1 MFRHG
6 ATYAGHPTCCAAALA
21 NLDILEREDLVARGR
36 ELEGE
41 LLDALRPLAD
51 HDAVKEVR
59 GGTGLA
65 AAVDLHPDVIAACP
79 APSAASAAVQEA
91 GVLLRSQATGVAIGP
106 PLMVERE
113 HLDEIA
119 TAVAR
124 RARRRR
130 GRLARSPSIV
140 RARPL
145 LTPEPAMDAV
155 PPTMPRRKQL
165 ALIAHDNRKA
175 DMLEWARYNRG
186 TLARH
191 ELHATGT
198 TGAKLASELGLDVHR
213 FLSGPLGGDQQVGA
227 AIAEGRIDF
236 VIFFWDPLEPHPHDV
251 DVKALLRIAVV
262 YNVPIA
268 CNRATADFVLSSP
281 LMGEEYHRAATA

>member
-1 MFRHG
+1 
-6 ATYAGHPTCCAAALA
+6 
-21 NLDILEREDLVARGR
+21 
-36 ELEGE
+36 
-41 LLDALRPLAD
+41 
-51 HDAVKEVR
+51 
-59 GGTGLA
+59 
-65 AAVDLHPDVIAACP
+65 
-79 APSAASAAVQEA
+79 
-91 GVLLRSQATGVAIGP
+91 
-106 PLMVERE
+106 
-113 HLDEIA
+113 
-119 TAVAR
+119 
-124 RARRRR
+124 
-130 GRLARSPSIV
+130 
-140 RARPL
+140 
-145 LTPEPAMDAV
+145 MDAA

-186 TLARH
+186 TLSQH

-198 TGAKLASELGLDVHR
+198 TGAKLASELGLTVHR

-281 LMGEEYHRAATA
+281 LMGEEYHRAATAENV